1 MAPAPVR
8 SHDPSIS
15 SPTWTPCPS
24 LQVTRG
30 HSARRGPPHSSP
42 AARPGL
48 AMLRQGHPLSFLHA
62 RPRTSRSTK
71 AQAHGRRDETGGR
84 ARPSPTSRHCPR
96 FHKCRPG
103 AAPLSPTG
111 PRGLQGLRGELCRRQ
126 GPRRTVPAE
135 KHAPATDLATRGRL
149 AHTCRQH
156 RAAQP
161 TNSGMKGLVHI
172 RMP

>member
-1 MAPAPVR
+1 MTPPLLSHLDPVPLPPGHTRPLGSQRAAALFPR
-8 SHDPSIS
+8 SQAWVSN
-15 SPTWTPCPS
+15 
-24 LQVTRG
+24 
-30 HSARRGPPHSSP
+30 A
-42 AARPGL
+42 AARPPPQL
-48 AMLRQGHPLSFLHA
+48 PSRA
-62 RPRTSRSTK
+62 TSNPRSTK
-71 AQAHGRRDETGGR
+71 AQAHGRQDESGGR

-156 RAAQP
+156 RAPQP
-161 TNSGMKGLVHI
+161 MNSGMKGLVHI